1 MGRIFWARNGYRYR
15 PDTELR
21 EVLWR
26 TLIYKHAWWKFSFRQ
41 FEVAEQKVLIE
52 FYVASVSYSEI
63 STYGKS
69 TYNAVCDFPL
79 AIETIIALIR
89 SQWLTVCVL
98 YFWSCSASFFNL
110 SLIERLKQR
119 GPLGGARMGG
129 AMEWHV
135 SFSPFKILFFPPS
148 SLNWFVEVPLNSRD
162 IPFSL
167 KLIPKYF
174 LLSWNMWSFY
184 LVSPDPWKAPGPSSV
199 SVRLPHC

>member
-1 MGRIFWARNGYRYR
+1 MAHQVTNCISSSILKAGPFTENIFYSWHFKPHFKMGRIFWARNGYRYR

-21 EVLWR
+21 EILWR

-41 FEVAEQKVLIE
+41 FVVAEQKVLNE

-79 AIETIIALIR
+79 ATETIIALIR
-89 SQWLTVCVL
+89 SEWLTVCVL
-98 YFWSCSASFFNL
+98 YFWSCCASFFNL

-135 SFSPFKILFFPPS
+135 SFSPCKILFF
-148 SLNWFVEVPLNSRD
+148 
-162 IPFSL
+162 FS
-167 KLIPKYF
+167 F
-174 LLSWNMWSFY
+174 L
-184 LVSPDPWKAPGPSSV
+184 P
-199 SVRLPHC
+199 